1 MSQSLAGGWSI
12 TDTHSQTIQDIAKWA
27 IETFFHLDSEPTFT
41 VIYAEKQVVAGMN
54 YKIIMDVLL
63 PTGSEMW
70 GFIVYD
76 RFGQGLTITQSAKIS
91 G

>member
-1 MSQSLAGGWSI
+1 MSQPLAGGWS
-12 TDTHSQTIQDIAKWA
+12 TADNHSQTIQDIAKWT
-27 IETFFHLDSEPTFT
+27 IQTFFHLDPEPTFT

-54 YKIIMDVLL
+54 YKIGVDVLL
-63 PTGSEMW
+63 PTGSEIW

>member
-12 TDTHSQTIQDIAKWA
+12 ADRHSKTIQDIAKTVIA
-27 IETFFHLDSEPTFT
+27 TFFHLDPEPTFT

-63 PTGSEMW
+63 PTGSQVWE
-70 GFIVYD
+70 FIVYD
-76 RFGQGLTITQSAKIS
+76 RFGNGLTITHSTKIS